1 MSTYGYVRVSTMQQ
15 NIERQKKAILD
26 EFPDAIIY
34 TDEFTGKE
42 MNRPEWNK
50 LYKSLKPG
58 DVIVFDEVSRMS
70 RDAAEGFRV
79 YQELFEKGVQLIFL
93 KERYIDTAVYS
104 AGLKRADDID
114 TGKSYLDEGLKVIL
128 MGIAE
133 EQIRIAF
140 EQSQN
145 ELKFKQERTRG
156 GISEAKK
163 RNQKLMNEFPDSY
176 KDQPGYSQIG
186 RDTGDK
192 LHIKK
197 AEPIK
202 ALIRKY
208 SKDFEGTLND
218 MELLGV
224 LNTKEVEIPVKKNS
238 GESEMKKVSAHLSR
252 NTLYKYKK
260 EMKENM
266 TVKVIFEPEKRDLVP
281 NGVITV
287 TVDGDENDEK

>member
-15 NIERQKKAILD
+15 NIERQVKAILE
-26 EFPDAIIY
+26 EFPDATIY

-70 RDAAEGFRV
+70 RNAAEGFRV

-140 EQSQN
+140 EQSEN
-145 ELKFKQERTRG
+145 ELKFKKARIKG
-156 GISEAKK
+156 GIAEAKK

-176 KDQPGYSQIG
+176 WYQPGYSQIG
-186 RDTGDK
+186 QDTGDK

-260 EMKENM
+260 EMKEKM
-266 TVKVIFEPEKRDLVP
+266 TVKVIVETEKSDLVP

-287 TVDGDENDEK
+287 TVGGDENDEK

>member
-15 NIERQKKAILD
+15 NIERQVKAIEE

-42 MNRPEWNK
+42 MNRPQWSK

-70 RDAAEGFRV
+70 RNAAEGFRV

-104 AGLKRADDID
+104 AGLKRADDIN

-145 ELKFKQERTRG
+145 EVTFRGERQKG
-156 GISEAKK
+156 GILARKK
-163 RNQKLMNEFPDSY
+163 TNQKCKNEFPDTY
-176 KDQPGYSQIG
+176 RDQPEYKPLG
-186 RDTGDK
+186 RETGDK

-238 GESEMKKVSAHLSR
+238 GESKMRKISAHLSR

-260 EMKENM
+260 ELKANE
-266 TVKVIFEPEKRDLVP
+266 
-281 NGVITV
+281 
-287 TVDGDENDEK
+287 

>member
-1 MSTYGYVRVSTMQQ
+1 MTTYGYARVSTMKQ
-15 NIERQKKAILD
+15 NLKRQRDAILK
-26 EFPDAIIY
+26 EFPDAIVY
-34 TDEFTGKE
+34 SDEFTGKE

-50 LYKSLKPG
+50 VYKALKPG
-58 DVIVFDEVSRMS
+58 DVVVFDEVSRMS

-104 AGLKRADDID
+104 AGLKRADDIN

-145 ELKFKQERTRG
+145 ELDFRAERQKG
-156 GISEAKK
+156 GILARKK
-163 RNQKLMNEFPDSY
+163 MNQKIKNEFPDDY
-176 KDQPGYSQIG
+176 MNRPEYAQLG

-192 LHIKK
+192 LTIKR
-197 AEPIK
+197 AELIK

-218 MELLGV
+218 KELLGV
-224 LNTKEVEIPVKKNS
+224 LNSKTVKYKTGKYVEEIDEIGHPKKDENGEPIFKEEEVIKP
-238 GESEMKKVSAHLSR
+238 AHISR
-252 NTLYKYKK
+252 NTLYKYKR
-260 EMKENM
+260 EMKNE
-266 TVKVIFEPEKRDLVP
+266 
-281 NGVITV
+281 
-287 TVDGDENDEK
+287 

>member
-1 MSTYGYVRVSTMQQ
+1 MKRTYGYVRVSTMQQ
-15 NIERQKKAILD
+15 NIERQRKAILE

-42 MNRPEWNK
+42 MNRPEWSK
-50 LYKSLKPG
+50 LYKSLKAG
-58 DVIVFDEVSRMS
+58 DVVVFDEVSRMS
-70 RDAAEGFRV
+70 RDAEEGFKV

-93 KERYIDTAVYS
+93 KERYIDTEVYS

-163 RNQKLMNEFPDSY
+163 RNQKLMNEFPDTY

-208 SKDFEGTLND
+208 SRDFEGTLND
-218 MELLGV
+218 RELLGV

-238 GESEMKKVSAHLSR
+238 GESEIKKVSAHLSR

-260 EMKENM
+260 ELKEH
-266 TVKVIFEPEKRDLVP
+266 E
-281 NGVITV
+281 
-287 TVDGDENDEK
+287 

>member
-1 MSTYGYVRVSTMQQ
+1 MNRKGGTFMTTYGYVRVSTMQQ

-26 EFPDAIIY
+26 EFPDATIY

-42 MNRPEWNK
+42 MDRPEWSK
-50 LYKSLKPG
+50 LYKALKPG
-58 DVIVFDEVSRMS
+58 DVVVFDEVSRMS
-70 RDAAEGFRV
+70 RNAEEGFRV

-93 KERYIDTAVYS
+93 KERFIDTAVYS
-104 AGLKRADDID
+104 AGLKRADDIK
-114 TGKSYLDEGLKVIL
+114 TGKTYLDEGLKVIL

-156 GISEAKK
+156 GITEAKK
-163 RNQKLMNEFPDSY
+163 RNLKLMNEYPNSY

-186 RDTGDK
+186 REAGDK
-192 LHIKK
+192 LNVKK

-202 ALIRKY
+202 ALIRQF
-208 SKDFEGTLND
+208 SKDFDGNLND
-218 MELLGV
+218 IELLGV
-224 LNTKEVEIPVKKNS
+224 LNTKEIEIPIKKNS
-238 GESEMKKVSAHLSR
+238 GETEMKKISAHISR

-260 EMKENM
+260 EMKE
-266 TVKVIFEPEKRDLVP
+266 
-281 NGVITV
+281 G
-287 TVDGDENDEK
+287 

>member
-1 MSTYGYVRVSTMQQ
+1 MTTYGYVRVSTMQQ
-15 NIERQKKAILD
+15 NIERQRKAILE

-42 MNRPEWNK
+42 MNRPDWNK
-50 LYKSLKPG
+50 LYKALKPG
-58 DVIVFDEVSRMS
+58 DVVVFDEVSRMS

-104 AGLKRADDID
+104 AGLKRADDIS
-114 TGKSYLDEGLKVIL
+114 TGKNYLDEGLKVIL

-156 GISEAKK
+156 GIKEAQK
-163 RNQKLMNEFPDSY
+163 RNQKLMNEFPENY

-192 LHIKK
+192 LNIKK

-218 MELLGV
+218 KELLGV
-224 LNTKEVEIPVKKNS
+224 LNSKEITVMIRKNS
-238 GESEMKKVSAHLSR
+238 GEEESVKKSAHISR
-252 NTLYKYKK
+252 NTLYKYKR
-260 EMKENM
+260 EMKNE
-266 TVKVIFEPEKRDLVP
+266 
-281 NGVITV
+281 
-287 TVDGDENDEK
+287 

>member
-1 MSTYGYVRVSTMQQ
+1 MNTYGYVRVSTMQQ
-15 NIERQKKAILD
+15 NIERQVKAIEE
-26 EFPDAIIY
+26 EFPDAVFYI
-34 TDEFTGKE
+34 DEFTGKE

-70 RDAAEGFRV
+70 RNAAEGFRV

-140 EQSQN
+140 EQSEN
-145 ELKFKQERTRG
+145 ELKFKKARIKG
-156 GISEAKK
+156 GIAEAKK

-176 KDQPGYSQIG
+176 WYQPGYSQIG
-186 RDTGDK
+186 QDTGDK

-260 EMKENM
+260 EMKEKM
-266 TVKVIFEPEKRDLVP
+266 TVKVIVETEKSDLVP

-287 TVDGDENDEK
+287 TVGGDENDEK